1 MAAAMEAYLHFS
13 GRIRAWRNLT
23 ADWWIRLELIEWR
36 DRFEVNKKFLELF
49 HIVYGNRPLSVRR
62 FVSSS
67 LSSILFV
74 FFSYFLLL
82 RIGQS
87 FFGVGEYA
95 PELGHQYARVLGYEG
110 GAMEYT
116 SPYKLFELVWDSL
129 GINVVPDYLSIIETG
144 WILGL
149 ATRAK
154 SNIAKLAALDFV
166 LTTLIWLFSHFVA
179 FVVTKFTV
187 EPHLT
192 LAYFLSVY
200 SEPYWLAYV
209 VTTYSTSFIWFAFLF
224 TVFATAQLKRLSAIL
239 SHLLESKWVAE
250 LPILMMVG
258 LLCML
263 CWPALLIANLV
274 SPYGG

>member
-1 MAAAMEAYLHFS
+1 MNTWVSDPREEQYRKTCGARLCADNTYLVVFS
-13 GRIRAWRNLT
+13 LR
-23 ADWWIRLELIEWR
+23 
-36 DRFEVNKKFLELF
+36 
-49 HIVYGNRPLSVRR
+49 SVRCHQ
-62 FVSSS
+62 
-67 LSSILFV
+67 I
-74 FFSYFLLL
+74 Y
-82 RIGQS
+82 GQ
-87 FFGVGEYA
+87 
-95 PELGHQYARVLGYEG
+95 
-110 GAMEYT
+110 
-116 SPYKLFELVWDSL
+116 
-129 GINVVPDYLSIIETG
+129 
-144 WILGL
+144 
-149 ATRAK
+149 
-154 SNIAKLAALDFV
+154 
-166 LTTLIWLFSHFVA
+166 
-179 FVVTKFTV
+179 
-187 EPHLT
+187 PHLT